1 MKKYFFIILLSINN
15 IYSQIDLKAEELLKR
30 VSFNIDN
37 AKNYSIN
44 FSYQL
49 DDNINQLTK
58 GSVIISKDNYF
69 LDFMGI
75 KQICDSSFIYTI
87 VPENEEVMISEISE
101 EDPQTI
107 SPSKILNFY
116 RQGYTI
122 ELDES
127 KNENNFKIQYIK
139 LTPIDSNSDVSHL
152 YLGINSNYNIYKVI
166 EIGKN
171 KSKTIFKVNKIL
183 YNIDLE
189 KDIFTFDKNKYEGY
203 YIERI

>member
-1 MKKYFFIILLSINN
+1 MKKYFFIILLSITN

-87 VPENEEVMISEISE
+87 VPENEEVMISEISK

-116 RQGYTI
+116 RQGYTT

-183 YNIDLE
+183 YNIDIE

>member
-1 MKKYFFIILLSINN
+1 MKKYFFIILLSITN

>member
-49 DDNINQLTK
+49 DDNINQLTN

-87 VPENEEVMISEISE
+87 VPENEEIMISEISK

-139 LTPIDSNSDVSHL
+139 LIPIDSNSDVSHL

-183 YNIDLE
+183 YNIDIE

>member
-1 MKKYFFIILLSINN
+1 MKKYFFIILLSITN

-49 DDNINQLTK
+49 DDNINQLTN

-87 VPENEEVMISEISE
+87 VPENEEVMISEISK

>member
-49 DDNINQLTK
+49 DDNINQLTN

-87 VPENEEVMISEISE
+87 VPENEEVMISEISK

-183 YNIDLE
+183 YNIDIE

>member
-1 MKKYFFIILLSINN
+1 MKKYFFIILLSITN

-101 EDPQTI
+101 EDSQTI

-116 RQGYTI
+116 RQGYII

>member
-49 DDNINQLTK
+49 DDNINQLTN

-87 VPENEEVMISEISE
+87 VPENEEVMISEISK

-139 LTPIDSNSDVSHL
+139 LIPIDSNSDVSHL

>member
-49 DDNINQLTK
+49 DDNINQLTN

-87 VPENEEVMISEISE
+87 VPENEEVMISEISK

-152 YLGINSNYNIYKVI
+152 YLGINSNYNIYNVI

-183 YNIDLE
+183 YNIDIE

>member
-101 EDPQTI
+101 EDSQTI

-116 RQGYTI
+116 RQGYTT

-139 LTPIDSNSDVSHL
+139 LIPIDSNSDVSHL
-152 YLGINSNYNIYKVI
+152 YIGINSNYNIYKVI

>member
-1 MKKYFFIILLSINN
+1 MKKYFFIILLSITN

-49 DDNINQLTK
+49 DDNINQLTN

-87 VPENEEVMISEISE
+87 VPENEEVMISEISK

-122 ELDES
+122 ELNES

-139 LTPIDSNSDVSHL
+139 LIPIDSNSDVSHL

-183 YNIDLE
+183 YNIDIE

>member
-1 MKKYFFIILLSINN
+1 MKKYFFIILLSITN

-101 EDPQTI
+101 EDSQTI

-189 KDIFTFDKNKYEGY
+189 KDIFNFDKNKYEGY

>member
-1 MKKYFFIILLSINN
+1 MKKYFFIILLSITN

-44 FSYQL
+44 FSYQW

-101 EDPQTI
+101 EDSQTI

-116 RQGYTI
+116 RQGYII

>member
-1 MKKYFFIILLSINN
+1 MKKYFFIILLSITN

-101 EDPQTI
+101 EDSQTI

-116 RQGYTI
+116 RQGYII

-189 KDIFTFDKNKYEGY
+189 KDIFNFDKNKYEGY

>member
-87 VPENEEVMISEISE
+87 VPENEEVMISEISK

-139 LTPIDSNSDVSHL
+139 LIPIDSNSDVSHL

-183 YNIDLE
+183 YNIDIE

>member
-1 MKKYFFIILLSINN
+1 MKKYFFIILLSITN

-183 YNIDLE
+183 YNIDIE

>member
-49 DDNINQLTK
+49 DDNINQLTN

-87 VPENEEVMISEISE
+87 VPENEEVMISEISK

-122 ELDES
+122 ELNES

-139 LTPIDSNSDVSHL
+139 LIPIDSNSDVSHL
-152 YLGINSNYNIYKVI
+152 YIGINSNYNIYKVI

-183 YNIDLE
+183 YNIDIE

>member
-1 MKKYFFIILLSINN
+1 MRKYFFIILLSITNV
-15 IYSQIDLKAEELLKR
+15 YSQIDLKAEELLKR

-101 EDPQTI
+101 EDSQTI

>member
-49 DDNINQLTK
+49 DDNINQLTN

-101 EDPQTI
+101 EDSQTI

-139 LTPIDSNSDVSHL
+139 LIPIDSNSDVSHL

-183 YNIDLE
+183 YNIDIE

>member
-101 EDPQTI
+101 EDSQTI

>member
-49 DDNINQLTK
+49 DDNINQLTN

-87 VPENEEVMISEISE
+87 VPENEEIMISEISE

-116 RQGYTI
+116 KQGYTI
-122 ELDES
+122 KLDES

>member
-1 MKKYFFIILLSINN
+1 MKKYFFIILLSITN

-75 KQICDSSFIYTI
+75 KQICDSS
-87 VPENEEVMISEISE
+87 
-101 EDPQTI
+101 
-107 SPSKILNFY
+107 
-116 RQGYTI
+116 
-122 ELDES
+122 
-127 KNENNFKIQYIK
+127 
-139 LTPIDSNSDVSHL
+139 
-152 YLGINSNYNIYKVI
+152 
-166 EIGKN
+166 
-171 KSKTIFKVNKIL
+171 KVN
-183 YNIDLE
+183 
-189 KDIFTFDKNKYEGY
+189 FTHLNS
-203 YIERI
+203 IS

>member
-49 DDNINQLTK
+49 DDNINQLTN

-87 VPENEEVMISEISE
+87 VPENEEVMISEISK

-139 LTPIDSNSDVSHL
+139 LIPIDSNSDVSHL

-183 YNIDLE
+183 YNIDIE

>member
-87 VPENEEVMISEISE
+87 VPENEEVMISEISK

>member
-49 DDNINQLTK
+49 DDNINQLTN

-87 VPENEEVMISEISE
+87 VPENEEVMISEISK

-152 YLGINSNYNIYKVI
+152 YIGINSNYNIYKVI

>member
-1 MKKYFFIILLSINN
+1 MKKYFFIILLSITN

-101 EDPQTI
+101 EDSQTI

-139 LTPIDSNSDVSHL
+139 LIPIDSNSDVSHL

>member
-1 MKKYFFIILLSINN
+1 MKSFSKFVDNDLA
-15 IYSQIDLKAEELLKR
+15 IDLGTANTLIFRKGEGIVLDEPSVVAIRHEDGPGGPLSKKSLLAVGTEAKNMLGR
-30 VSFNIDN
+30 APGSIHAIRPMKDGVIADFNITE
-37 AKNYSIN
+37 
-44 FSYQL
+44 
-49 DDNINQLTK
+49 DDNINQLTN

-87 VPENEEVMISEISE
+87 VPENEEVMISEISK

-127 KNENNFKIQYIK
+127 KNEI
-139 LTPIDSNSDVSHL
+139 
-152 YLGINSNYNIYKVI
+152 
-166 EIGKN
+166 
-171 KSKTIFKVNKIL
+171 IL
-183 YNIDLE
+183 KFNTLS
-189 KDIFTFDKNKYEGY
+189 
-203 YIERI
+203 

>member
-1 MKKYFFIILLSINN
+1 MRKYFFIILLSITNV
-15 IYSQIDLKAEELLKR
+15 YSQIDLKAEELLKR

-101 EDPQTI
+101 EDSQTI

-152 YLGINSNYNIYKVI
+152 YIGINSNYNIYKVI

>member
-1 MKKYFFIILLSINN
+1 MKKYFFIILLSITN

-101 EDPQTI
+101 EDSQTI

-152 YLGINSNYNIYKVI
+152 YIGINSNYNIYKVI

>member
-1 MKKYFFIILLSINN
+1 MKKYFFIILLSITN

-101 EDPQTI
+101 EDSQTI

-203 YIERI
+203 

>member
-87 VPENEEVMISEISE
+87 VPENEEVMISEISK

-139 LTPIDSNSDVSHL
+139 LIPIDSNSDVSHL

>member
-1 MKKYFFIILLSINN
+1 MKKYFFIILLSITN

-101 EDPQTI
+101 EDSQTI

-116 RQGYTI
+116 RQGYTT

-152 YLGINSNYNIYKVI
+152 YIGINSNYNIYKVI

>member
-1 MKKYFFIILLSINN
+1 MKKYFFIILLSITN

-101 EDPQTI
+101 EDSQTI

-203 YIERI
+203 YIERN

>member
-1 MKKYFFIILLSINN
+1 MKKYFFIILLSITN
-15 IYSQIDLKAEELLKR
+15 IYSQIDLKVEELLKR

-101 EDPQTI
+101 EDSQTI

-152 YLGINSNYNIYKVI
+152 YIGINSNYNIYKVI

>member
-1 MKKYFFIILLSINN
+1 MKKYFFIILLSITN

-49 DDNINQLTK
+49 DDNINQLKK

-101 EDPQTI
+101 EDSQTI

-116 RQGYTI
+116 RQGYII

-127 KNENNFKIQYIK
+127 KNENNFKTQYIK

>member
-1 MKKYFFIILLSINN
+1 MKKYFFIILLSITN

-101 EDPQTI
+101 EDSQTI

>member
-49 DDNINQLTK
+49 DDNINQLTN

-101 EDPQTI
+101 EDPLTI

-139 LTPIDSNSDVSHL
+139 LIPIDSNSDVSHL

-183 YNIDLE
+183 YNIDIE

>member
-1 MKKYFFIILLSINN
+1 MKKYFFIILLSITN

-87 VPENEEVMISEISE
+87 VPENEEVMISEISK

-183 YNIDLE
+183 YNIDIE

>member
-1 MKKYFFIILLSINN
+1 MKKYFFIILLSITN

-49 DDNINQLTK
+49 DDNINQLTN

-87 VPENEEVMISEISE
+87 VPENEEVMISEISK

-139 LTPIDSNSDVSHL
+139 LIPIDSNSDVSHL

>member
-101 EDPQTI
+101 EDSQTI

-139 LTPIDSNSDVSHL
+139 LIPIDSNSDVSHL